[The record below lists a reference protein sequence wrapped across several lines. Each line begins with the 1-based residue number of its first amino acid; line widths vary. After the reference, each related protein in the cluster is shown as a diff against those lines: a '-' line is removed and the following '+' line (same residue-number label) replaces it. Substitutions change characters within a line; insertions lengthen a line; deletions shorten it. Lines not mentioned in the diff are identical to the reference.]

1 MARRAIF
8 CFVHIEKAAG
18 MTLHALLRNNF
29 PFSYV
34 TVTPWYLWSNEA
46 GAELTAE
53 EVRGLARALP
63 NLRGFGGHTTRS
75 YCGYADA
82 LGRPVRYFTFLRE
95 PIARYVSH
103 YRHQVHAM
111 KKGWTLDTFLNE
123 RRFDDYM
130 TVRLAGR
137 PDVEQAK
144 RQLRKAFCCVGLM
157 ERFDESLLLLRG
169 ALGYPKMDLRYQRE
183 NESRAPGGASESLE
197 DASVQERLRRA
208 NRLDLELYRFARD
221 ELYPA
226 QVAAYGAGLS
236 ADLSALQAANR
247 GYRFPAWRRAAWT
260 AYRRLVTRPI
270 ESWLHRRAERRRPAA
285 SNGGGAS

>member
-1 MARRAIF
+1 MARQPIF

-34 TVTPWYLWSNEA
+34 TVTPWYLWSNEV

-75 YCGYADA
+75 YCGYAEA
-82 LGRPVRYFTFLRE
+82 VGRAVRYFTFLRE

-103 YRHQVHAM
+103 YKHQVHAM
-111 KKGWTLDTFLNE
+111 NKGWTLDTFLNE

-130 TVRLAGR
+130 TVRLAGCR
-137 PDVEQAK
+137 DVERAK
-144 RQLRKAFCCVGLM
+144 RQLREAFCCVGLM
-157 ERFDESLLLLRG
+157 ERFDESLLLLRS
-169 ALGYPKMDLRYQRE
+169 ALGYPTMDLRYQRE
-183 NESRAPGGASESLE
+183 NESRAPGGGREALG
-197 DASVQERLRRA
+197 DPSVQERLRSA
-208 NRLDLELYRFARD
+208 NRLDLELYRFACE

-226 QVAAYGAGLS
+226 QVEAYGAGLS
-236 ADLSALQAANR
+236 ADLTALQTANR

-260 AYRRLVTRPI
+260 AYRRLLTRPI
-270 ESWLHRRAERRRPAA
+270 ESWLHRRAEGRRSAE
-285 SNGGGAS
+285 SKGGGAS